1 MIAEYKAEIDKLR
14 MRREQILTEVT
25 QSNQAEL
32 RNSILEV
39 QQSVLNL

>member
-1 MIAEYKAEIDKLR
+1 MVAEYKAEIDKLR
-14 MRREQILTEVT
+14 ERREQILTEVT

-39 QQSVLNL
+39 Q